1 MRSAN
6 IQVKGLVRASA
17 ELVNHSTI
25 VIAGFRVYTHRLAKH
40 RLPFDVCAHT
50 AASVCQ
56 CKKSLGDRAH
66 VRLLGIAEGNGLP
79 LPASSSSHVQGFSL
93 LSRSPRETGGSFV
106 CSRHEVYVTTW
117 LIARF
122 YYVRF
127 KGGSRG
133 DGCNFL
139 SLLRFILFFTSFNCW
154 QFNKQSYITS
164 TVFYWFFIKIY

>member
-50 AASVCQ
+50 AASVCR

-127 KGGSRG
+127 EGGSRG
-133 DGCNFL
+133 DDAISFL
-139 SLLRFILFFTSFNCW
+139 SCDLYYFPLSIVDNLINNRILLQRYSIDS
-154 QFNKQSYITS
+154 S
-164 TVFYWFFIKIY
+164 

>member
-25 VIAGFRVYTHRLAKH
+25 VIAGYRVYTHRLAKH

-50 AASVCQ
+50 AVCR

-127 KGGSRG
+127 EGGSRG
-133 DGCNFL
+133 DDAIFFL
-139 SLLRFILFFTSFNCW
+139 SCDLYYFPLRSIVGNLINNRILLQRYSIDS
-154 QFNKQSYITS
+154 S
-164 TVFYWFFIKIY
+164 